1 MNLLDRLSFL
11 LVFAWRSALRHRRRS
26 LLVVSTAT
34 VGMTGVLFSM
44 GFSNGM
50 VDSMIRGGVESGMGH
65 VQIRPAGFEQERKI
79 DRRLPNAAS
88 ILNKVQHLDYPES
101 LGSVF
106 MAPRFEREGLL
117 RIGSYQEGVIITG
130 VDPATERN
138 VSSFDEWLVEG
149 KYLSPELQS
158 DSTGIIP
165 CLIGR
170 VNANRMELELGD
182 YVILTLGNEKSESVS
197 VRAEITGIFE
207 SPMTGVDRHTVLVH
221 RSALS
226 NLFKEDSSQIS
237 NITFLTSDLS
247 HSSPLDR
254 FLERSLVEHSN
265 EGSATHE
272 EGVQEED
279 RRPPDQAR
287 GQPGQGDSD
296 NQNVVS
302 KKGFEILAFF
312 QLQPQIETMLNYIDD
327 IKGIIYGVLM
337 SGFALTL
344 LNSVLM
350 SVFERTREIGIQMA
364 IGTRKSFIVASIIME
379 SVLLA
384 LAGSI
389 TGLLVGGGLVA
400 LLAVTGI
407 PLGSFA
413 GGIEMM
419 GSMGTVVY
427 PRISSEDI
435 SLGFYVAVGMS
446 VLASIYPAFK
456 ATSIQ
461 PVEAIGGRH

>member
-1 MNLLDRLSFL
+1 MNLLDRLKFL
-11 LVFAWRSALRHRRRS
+11 AVFAWRSALRHKRRS

-50 VDSMIRGGVESGMGH
+50 VDSMIRGGVQSGMGH

-79 DRRLPNAAS
+79 DRRLPEAQS
-88 ILNKVQHLDYPES
+88 ILEQAES
-101 LGSVF
+101 LQYPDSLQPVHL
-106 MAPRFEREGLL
+106 APRFEREGLL

-130 VDPATERN
+130 VDPAKERE
-138 VSSFDEWLVEG
+138 VSSFDEWIIDG
-149 KYLSPELQS
+149 QYLSESLET

-165 CLIGR
+165 CLIGK

-182 YVILTLGNEKSESVS
+182 YVILTLGNHNSESVS
-197 VRAEITGIFE
+197 VRAEIVGLFE

-226 NLFKEDSSQIS
+226 NLYQEGTSEIS
-237 NITFLTSDLS
+237 NITFLTQDLS
-247 HSSPLDR
+247 HSRELDV
-254 FLERSLVEHSN
+254 FLEDSLNPGLHAET
-265 EGSATHE
+265 GSTA
-272 EGVQEED
+272 
-279 RRPPDQAR
+279 
-287 GQPGQGDSD
+287 
-296 NQNVVS
+296 
-302 KKGFEILAFF
+302 FEILSFF

-379 SVLLA
+379 SVILA
-384 LAGSI
+384 MAGSI
-389 TGLLVGGGLVA
+389 TGLIAGGGLVA
-400 LLAVTGI
+400 LLAITGI

-413 GGIEMM
+413 GGIEMI
-419 GSMGTVVY
+419 GSMSTVVY
-427 PRISSEDI
+427 PRISADDI
-435 SLGFYVAVGMS
+435 SLGFYVAIGMS
-446 VLASIYPAFK
+446 ILASIYPAFK
-456 ATSIQ
+456 ATAIQ